1 MTNTNDKPLL
11 LLDINGVLC
20 IKITKPEYNRII
32 KDNDDAFSEMK
43 VIKLL
48 SYYVVVRPGCYEFLN
63 FVYTNFDVGYFSST
77 TQKNARGILNSI
89 ISQEQEDE
97 TKVFWFRDRT
107 HFDPDS
113 GFVEGVNYITGV
125 PSTVFDTIKLLS
137 DIYDNPII
145 NCRRQ
150 YNDGNTIL
158 CDDSEKKTRFN
169 NSNNVIIFPKFDGNK
184 DDAMLFE
191 MINTITE
198 RFEMLKEM
206 DKVEYSI
213 R

>member
-1 MTNTNDKPLL
+1 MTNTKDKPLL

-20 IKITKPEYNRII
+20 IKITKLEYNKII
-32 KDNDDAFSEMK
+32 KDNTDAFSEMK

-48 SYYVVVRPGCYEFLN
+48 SYYVVVRPGCYEFLD

-77 TQKNARGILNSI
+77 TQKNARGILNSV

-113 GFVEGVNYITGV
+113 GSIQGVNYITNT
-125 PSTVFDTIKLLS
+125 SATVFDTIKLLS
-137 DIYDNPII
+137 DIYDNPIL
-145 NCRRQ
+145 NHRRQ
-150 YNDGNTIL
+150 YNGGNTIL
-158 CDDSEKKTRFN
+158 CDDSERKTRFN

-184 DDAMLFE
+184 DDVVLFE
-191 MINTITE
+191 MMDIISE
-198 RFEMLKEM
+198 RFEMLKETS
-206 DKVEYSI
+206 KVDYSI
-213 R
+213 N